1 MLCTAEVAVSDIEA
15 GAWFDIPM
23 GCVVALNHVY
33 QITYTVQ
40 DSSQSEPYLLVQDDA
55 QAVGVNK
62 ALYADGLLV
71 DGALANKYHLDA
83 YILPA
88 EAKGCILFLV
98 LAVMEYGIFLLKFG
112 NHKIEYEYR

>member
-1 MLCTAEVAVSDIEA
+1 M
-15 GAWFDIPM
+15 
-23 GCVVALNHVY
+23 ALSHIY
-33 QITYTVQ
+33 QITYTMQ
-40 DSSQSEPYLLVQDDA
+40 DNSQSEPYLLVQDDA

-88 EAKGCILFLV
+88 EAKGWIL
-98 LAVMEYGIFLLKFG
+98 FLLKFG